1 MTKHLLTLADF
12 LSEQLKDTPRAKAL
26 NKLLL
31 AIANATN
38 EIATLTV
45 KGALT
50 ENTAKLASQNVQGE
64 TQMKLDVL
72 ANDAFIR

>member
-1 MTKHLLTLADF
+1 MTKHLLRLADF
-12 LSEQLKDTPRAKAL
+12 LSEQLKDTPQAEAL

-31 AIANATN
+31 AIANATK

-50 ENTAKLASQNVQGE
+50 ENTAKLRCV
-64 TQMKLDVL
+64 
-72 ANDAFIR
+72 